1 MSPTAT
7 GKAMARETAN
17 LEIPGLNKPFS
28 TPDDTITG
36 VENTMLGYD
45 KKRSNPLVLGGSKT
59 LVLSL
64 KGTDCRFVISILLS
78 SASKPPNTYVS
89 PSNLLSKSTSP

>member
-7 GKAMARETAN
+7 AKAMARETAN
-17 LEIPGLNKPFS
+17 LEIPGLNKPLS
-28 TPDDTITG
+28 APDDTITG

-45 KKRSNPLVLGGSKT
+45 QKCSNSLVLGGSKT
-59 LVLSL
+59 PVLSL
-64 KGTDCRFVISILLS
+64 KGTVVLWLAFYHQVLRSRQIH
-78 SASKPPNTYVS
+78 VS